1 MSHGNSVLINALKR
15 SVKMKNFFSG
25 FIVTGTE
32 KVRCGFGNGDCIM
45 LDLEKRIFA
54 AADGSERNPWASRD
68 LLMRYQNNLSAEGG
82 MTGIED
88 LKKNIKQIY
97 SEQDFRHKTTF
108 SSVWI
113 EKENGTVSLY
123 VASGGDSMVIVLDKE
138 TGSVEY
144 KTEVDMKFAGRSLL
158 EASMTKVELK
168 DKKYRVILATDGYSD
183 LVKQIELNADNRLHE
198 ILTLTDIHEV
208 AESLLSEL
216 ELNKGKIE
224 YDDIGFIIFDPYYNI
239 ENSNVKLIIG
249 GTNSKEERFYE
260 NQSKKELK
268 DEWLN
273 ESFWNQNPVG
283 LKLAG
288 IVLN

>member
-1 MSHGNSVLINALKR
+1 MSHGNSILINALKR
-15 SVKMKNFFSG
+15 SVKMENFFSG
-25 FIVTGTE
+25 FIATGTE

-45 LDLEKRIFA
+45 IDLEKRIFA
-54 AADGSERNPWASRD
+54 AADASERNPWASRD
-68 LLMRYQNNLSAEGG
+68 LLVRYQNNLSAESG
-82 MTGIED
+82 MLGIDD
-88 LKKNIKQIY
+88 LKNNIKQIY

-113 EKENGTVSLY
+113 EKENGTVSLR

-144 KTEVDMKFAGRSLL
+144 KTSVDMKFAGRSLL

-183 LVKQIELNADNRLHE
+183 LVKQIGAVSDNRLHE
-198 ILTLTDIHEV
+198 ILFLTEVHDV
-208 AESLLSEL
+208 AEGLLAEL
-216 ELNKGKIE
+216 ELHKGKIE

-239 ENSNVKLIIG
+239 KKSSIKLMIG
-249 GTNSKEERFYE
+249 GTNSREEKLYE
-260 NQSKKELK
+260 NQGKLELK
-268 DEWLN
+268 DEWRD
-273 ESFWNQNPVG
+273 EIFWKENPDG

-288 IVLN
+288 IILN